1 MQNTSFQRMMHWWH
15 FIKNTNRNRL
25 YLLKILKYGQGMFDP
40 KQILS
45 WCDRWDGEATYRKLL
60 LTLQAQLRPQGD
72 DHFFACMLNIILE
85 RDEPPH
91 SPQSQKTFTRKQ
103 GKGGKLLG
111 APTPHADFLRE
122 TAEIYD
128 IWQTRKT
135 ELMVGNERFFPRHCI
150 KGHCAKYVIW
160 CSC

>member
-1 MQNTSFQRMMHWWH
+1 MALHR
-15 FIKNTNRNRL
+15 KNTNRNPLYRL
-25 YLLKILKYGQGMFDP
+25 KNLKYGQAGYVWPQANSVLMWP
-40 KQILS
+40 VG
-45 WCDRWDGEATYRKLL
+45 WGWEATYRKLL

-72 DHFFACMLNIILE
+72 DHFFACMLNIIFE
-85 RDEPPH
+85 RDEPPL

-128 IWQTRKT
+128 IWQTWKT
-135 ELMVGNERFFPRHCI
+135 KLMLGNEKTFFCKQCI
-150 KGHCAKYVIW
+150 KGHRAKYIMSMLISV
-160 CSC
+160 CHA

>member
-1 MQNTSFQRMMHWWH
+1 MHWWH

-25 YLLKILKYGQGMFDP
+25 YRLKILKYGQGMFDP

-85 RDEPPH
+85 RDEPPL
-91 SPQSQKTFTRKQ
+91 SPQSQKNFY
-103 GKGGKLLG
+103 
-111 APTPHADFLRE
+111 A
-122 TAEIYD
+122 
-128 IWQTRKT
+128 QTRQRGKIIGGT
-135 ELMVGNERFFPRHCI
+135 HPACWFPSRNRRNLRYLANLKNKIDAGQWRKILPYALHQGTLRQIYHPVSMLISVC
-150 KGHCAKYVIW
+150 HA
-160 CSC
+160 